1 MVSLVFNNELNG
13 IELYFDKK
21 PLQDIIDS
29 LKNAGFRWHKFKK
42 CWYAKQSEKTL
53 KVAQSITRKQAEAIT
68 EEKADKAYFPFYD
81 SVDGSK
87 ILQDS
92 NIELD
97 TYNSYYFADINAYIH
112 FYRNSAIVID
122 LTDALKAGKTCK
134 RYYIEHKEWKNEGIW
149 ADLVNNGIT
158 TFKELYNRVITGLN
172 IDTLRVTIAEEKAIN
187 TFSPFVKIKPIKNP
201 EKWTVAHVWKA
212 ILTGQI
218 YKGVKDG
225 YYTDDYAHDAAVN
238 FKTGSRIHL
247 PSLAKKVIE
256 NPSGWRVYVDKEE
269 NGITQLSFN
278 CYSFDCNTL
287 YFDES
292 CNIQE
297 AQRRKEQEDKEREEY
312 NNRLLAEV
320 KAINENDIEKDSLY
334 TVTYLEMDGN
344 TNKYYKVTELL
355 KGSRLFYEGEAQYQ
369 ITDIQKYNIIDD
381 RLYRVSD
388 FYNRPHFK
396 DDNRLI
402 PMGNWETICTGKAL
416 KELLQEGYSF
426 PIVRES
432 TEYKT
437 FEDALNRIQAFLNG
451 NMFWGVACC
460 DTDYRESFNR
470 LMKEVNRAVR
480 ASA

>member
-1 MVSLVFNNELNG
+1 MVSLVFNKELNG

-21 PLQDIIDS
+21 PSQTIIDS
-29 LKNAGFRWHKFKK
+29 LKNAGFRWHSFKK
-42 CWYAKQSEKTL
+42 CWYAKQNKKTLELAESIAGEQVKATVEEKTD
-53 KVAQSITRKQAEAIT
+53 KV
-68 EEKADKAYFPFYD
+68 YFPFYD
-81 SVDGSK
+81 SVNGSK

-97 TYNSYYFADINAYIH
+97 PYRSYYFADINAYIH
-112 FYRNSAIVID
+112 FYRDSAVIID
-122 LTDALKAGKTCK
+122 LTNALKAGKTCK

-149 ADLVNNGIT
+149 CDLVNNGIR
-158 TFKELYNRVITGLN
+158 TFTELYNRVITGLN
-172 IDTLRVTIAEEKAIN
+172 IDTLRVTITEEKAIN
-187 TFSPFVKIKPIKNP
+187 TFSPFVEIKPIKKP
-201 EKWTVAHVWKA
+201 KKWTIAHVWKA
-212 ILTGQI
+212 ILAGQI

-225 YYTDDYAHDAAVN
+225 HYTDDYAHDAAVN

-247 PSLAKKVIE
+247 PSLAKQVIE

-269 NGITQLSFN
+269 NGIIQLSFN

-297 AQRRKEQEDKEREEY
+297 AQRRKEQEDKEREVY

-320 KAINENDIEKDSLY
+320 KTITENDIETNSLY
-334 TVTYLEMDGN
+334 TVTYLKMDDN

-355 KGSRLFYEGEAQYQ
+355 KGSSLFYEGECDYK

-381 RLYRVSD
+381 KLYRVSD

-416 KELLQEGYSF
+416 KELLQEGYNF
-426 PIVRES
+426 PIIRES

-437 FEDALNRIQAFLNG
+437 FEDAIKRIQGHLNG
-451 NMFWGVACC
+451 TMFWGIASC

-470 LMKEVNRAVR
+470 LMREVNRL
-480 ASA
+480 

>member
-1 MVSLVFNNELNG
+1 MVSLVFNQELNG

-21 PLQDIIDS
+21 PLQNIIDS

-53 KVAQSITRKQAEAIT
+53 KIAQSITGEQVKAT
-68 EEKADKAYFPFYD
+68 VEEKTDKAYFPLYD

-97 TYNSYYFADINAYIH
+97 TYHSYYFADINAYIH
-112 FYRNSAIVID
+112 FYRDSAVIID

-149 ADLVNNGIT
+149 CDLVNNDIR
-158 TFKELYNRVITGLN
+158 TFTELYNRVITGLN
-172 IDTLRVTIAEEKAIN
+172 IDTLRVTTTEEKAIN
-187 TFSPFVKIKPIKNP
+187 TFSPFVKIKPIKKP
-201 EKWTVAHVWKA
+201 KKWTIAHVWKA
-212 ILTGQI
+212 ILAGQI

-225 YYTDDYAHDAAVN
+225 RYTDDYAYDAAVN
-238 FKTGSRIHL
+238 FQSGLRIHL

-256 NPSGWRVYVDKEE
+256 NPSGWHVYVDKEE

-292 CNIQE
+292 CNVRE

-320 KAINENDIEKDSLY
+320 KTINENDIETNSLY
-334 TVTYLEMDGN
+334 TVTYLEMDSN

-355 KGSRLFYEGEAQYQ
+355 KVSRLFYEGEAQYQ
-369 ITDIQKYNIIDD
+369 ITDIQKYNIIND

-388 FYNRPHFK
+388 FHNRPHFK

-402 PMGNWETICTGKAL
+402 SMGNWETICTGKAL
-416 KELLQEGYSF
+416 KELLQEGYNF
-426 PIVRES
+426 PIIKES
-432 TEYKT
+432 AEYKT
-437 FEDALNRIQAFLNG
+437 FEDAINRIQGHLNG
-451 NMFWGVACC
+451 TMFWGTTCC

-470 LMKEVNRAVR
+470 LIKEVNRL
-480 ASA
+480 

>member
-1 MVSLVFNNELNG
+1 MASLVFNKELNG

-21 PLQDIIDS
+21 PLQTIIDS
-29 LKNAGFRWHKFKK
+29 LKNAGFRWHKLKK
-42 CWYAKQSEKTL
+42 CWYAKQSEKAL
-53 KVAQSITRKQAEAIT
+53 KIAQSITGEQVGAIT
-68 EEKADKAYFPFYD
+68 EEKADKAYFPLYD

-112 FYRNSAIVID
+112 FYRDSAIVID

-149 ADLVNNGIT
+149 ADLVNNGIK
-158 TFKELYNRVITGLN
+158 TFKDLYDRTITGLN
-172 IDTLRVTIAEEKAIN
+172 INTLKVTTTEEKAVN
-187 TFSPFVKIKPIKNP
+187 TFSPFVEIKPIKKP
-201 EKWTVAHVWKA
+201 KKWTIAHVWKA
-212 ILTGQI
+212 ILAGQI

-225 YYTDDYAHDAAVN
+225 HYTDDYAYDAVVN
-238 FKTGSRIHL
+238 FQSGSRIHL

-256 NPSGWRVYVDKEE
+256 NPSGWRVYINKEE
-269 NGITQLSFN
+269 DGITRLSFN
-278 CYSFDCNTL
+278 CHSFDCNTL
-287 YFDES
+287 YFDEA
-292 CNIQE
+292 CNMQE
-297 AQRRKEQEDKEREEY
+297 AQRRKEQEDKERETY
-312 NNRLLAEV
+312 NNNLLAEV
-320 KAINENDIEKDSLY
+320 KTITENDIEKNSLY
-334 TVTYLEMDGN
+334 TVTYLEMDDN
-344 TNKYYKVTELL
+344 TNKYHKVTELL

-402 PMGNWETICTGKAL
+402 SMGNWETICTGKAL

-437 FEDALNRIQAFLNG
+437 FEDAINRIQAHLNG
-451 NMFWGVACC
+451 NMFWAFGEK
-460 DTDYRESFNR
+460 TDYKESFKR
-470 LMKEVNRAVR
+470 LMKEVNRAVG

>member
-1 MVSLVFNNELNG
+1 MASLVFNKELNG

-21 PLQDIIDS
+21 PLQTIIDS

-42 CWYAKQSEKTL
+42 CWYAKQNKKTL
-53 KVAQSITRKQAEAIT
+53 ELAQSIAGEQVKATV
-68 EEKADKAYFPFYD
+68 EEKTDKAYFPFYD

-112 FYRNSAIVID
+112 FYRDSAVLID

-134 RYYIEHKEWKNEGIW
+134 RYYIEHKEWRNEGIW
-149 ADLVNNGIT
+149 ADLMNNGIT
-158 TFKELYNRVITGLN
+158 TFKDLYNRTITGLN
-172 IDTLRVTIAEEKAIN
+172 INTLKVTTTEEKAVN
-187 TFSPFVKIKPIKNP
+187 TFSPFVEIKPIKKP
-201 EKWTVAHVWKA
+201 KKWTIAHVWKA
-212 ILTGQI
+212 ILAGQI

-225 YYTDDYAHDAAVN
+225 HYTDDYAYDAVVN
-238 FKTGSRIHL
+238 FQSGSRIHL

-256 NPSGWRVYVDKEE
+256 NPSGWRVYINKEE
-269 NGITQLSFN
+269 DGITRLSFN
-278 CYSFDCNTL
+278 CHSFDCNTL
-287 YFDES
+287 YFDEA
-292 CNIQE
+292 CNMQE
-297 AQRRKEQEDKEREEY
+297 AQRRKEQEDKERETY
-312 NNRLLAEV
+312 NNNLLAEV
-320 KAINENDIEKDSLY
+320 KTITENDIEKNSLY
-334 TVTYLEMDGN
+334 TVTYLEMDDN
-344 TNKYYKVTELL
+344 TNKYHKVTELL

-388 FYNRPHFK
+388 FYNRPCFK

-402 PMGNWETICTGKAL
+402 SMGNWETICTGKAL
-416 KELLQEGYSF
+416 KELLQEGHSF

-437 FEDALNRIQAFLNG
+437 FEDAINRIQAHLNG
-451 NMFWGVACC
+451 NMFWAFGEK
-460 DTDYRESFNR
+460 TNYKESFKR
-470 LMKEVNRAVR
+470 LMKEVNRAVG